1 MAYNAFARQPDS
13 HEEWK
18 LIDSFN
24 STYWNGLDAK
34 VYINNILLDE
44 QIQVSYSIM
53 EQVRPYY
60 AYSSY
65 VVDRMHHGARIIQ
78 GEITSN
84 FKKDGFLFAL
94 LDILRKG
101 TNEFP
106 SKRSDDAMTLDPLPL
121 PNTVYGPEAW
131 EKIKTEGLNPTI
143 VRDIANRTKASRG
156 SNISPEVA
164 PIQLKAGMFETLR
177 EGFDINIIFGSYI
190 NSGKLLEFRT
200 DEVVLHR
207 ENPSFREEPY
217 YVDGVTT
224 AAPSNIAVGTGIKI
238 IGVSFMGLSR
248 VINDDG
254 RPLNETFSF
263 QARDIQILKNI
274 DSKQSKGATLNS
286 GKVVTEGEKDYK
298 YPFPFNH

>member
-1 MAYNAFARQPDS
+1 MSYNAFARQPDS

-94 LDILRKG
+94 LDILRKN

-106 SKRSDDAMTLDPLPL
+106 AKESNNKLDPLPFT
-121 PNTVYGPEAW
+121 NTVYGPQAW
-131 EKIKTEGLNPTI
+131 EKIRTEGLNPQL
-143 VRDIANRTKASRG
+143 VKDIANRTRAARG
-156 SNISPEVA
+156 SEIPPEVA

-190 NSGKLLEFRT
+190 NSGKLLEFKT
-200 DEVVLHR
+200 DEVVLQR
-207 ENPSFREEPY
+207 ENLAFREEPY
-217 YVDGVTT
+217 YIDGATI
-224 AAPSNIAVGTGIKI
+224 AAPSNASVGTGIKI

-274 DSKQSKGATLNS
+274 DSKQSKGATLNN
-286 GKVVTEGEKDYK
+286 GKVVTDTDESK
-298 YPFPFNH
+298 